1 MRICTGLAIGVA
13 LLAMFWQTGSLAAGD
28 PVTLIDPSQPYIP
41 TEEAPAQSATPGN
54 ATPAAPTAT
63 QNVFSLESVPSTG
76 SSKPAASSTPS
87 SSAQPQPAQSTAVTP
102 ASATT
107 PSPAPPATQTP
118 APVPTPS
125 PVNPPSDD
133 VQISRDANDMV
144 SIEFWGGGV
153 YGQGPVQDRSILP
166 VEMFPFFKMDDS
178 LFFSD
183 LRFFPTVEG
192 TFGGNVGFGY
202 RYYSK
207 TWDRVFGI
215 SGWYDADGTR
225 DDYYQQLGLSLETY
239 AGPFDF
245 AQISICRL
253 DRLIARTRPRRRQ
266 LDAFRG
272 E

>member
-1 MRICTGLAIGVA
+1 MYPYGLAIGVA
-13 LLAMFWQTGSLAAGD
+13 LLAMSLGRLSRRVRHRSVAAVYSDRGGR
-28 PVTLIDPSQPYIP
+28 PVSDARNFDACGPDSDAKHLFLGVRALNGVF
-41 TEEAPAQSATPGN
+41 EPGGLFD
-54 ATPAAPTAT
+54 A
-63 QNVFSLESVPSTG
+63 FL
-76 SSKPAASSTPS
+76 
-87 SSAQPQPAQSTAVTP
+87 SAQPQPAHSSAVTP

-107 PSPAPPATQTP
+107 PSPAPPATVTP
-118 APVPTPS
+118 AAIPTPS
-125 PVNPPSDD
+125 PVNPASED
-133 VQISRDANDMV
+133 VQISRDANDV
-144 SIEFWGGGV
+144 LSIEFWGGGV

-225 DDYYQQLGLSLETY
+225 DDLLSSSS
-239 AGPFDF
+239 A
-245 AQISICRL
+245 
-253 DRLIARTRPRRRQ
+253 
-266 LDAFRG
+266 
-272 E
+272 